1 MAALVLGTRA
11 THRWLTR
18 FAVAGWLLTACAD
31 GSGPPPPQASNFQAL
46 HAFLG
51 GPTLNA
57 VVDGR
62 SVASNLTF
70 GQLTKVVSLS
80 PGQHTVVMQPPDTTR
95 RLAVVFTTTGG
106 VDYTAFVIDSLSGLN
121 AVIDPVLVLDT
132 GSVPAPGHGRLRLA
146 DFAAAA
152 PVIDAYR
159 SEPDSTG
166 LLATARPFT
175 FRATTPYFESTPGSW
190 TVVISH
196 RAMRDTL
203 LATGS
208 IAVADGQAWTVAL
221 VDSMGGR
228 LSWRLVPDRD

>member
-1 MAALVLGTRA
+1 MLGTDP
-11 THRWLTR
+11 TR
-18 FAVAGWLLTACAD
+18 RLLAPLAVGGWLVTACAN
-31 GSGPPPPQASNFQAL
+31 GSGPLPPQGSNFQAL

-62 SVASNLTF
+62 SVASSLTF
-70 GQLTKVVSLS
+70 GQRTRGVVLS
-80 PGQHTVVMQPPDTTR
+80 PGQHTVDMQPPDTTR

-106 VDYTAFVIDSLSGLN
+106 VDYTAFVIDSMSGAN
-121 AVIDPVLVLDT
+121 VVIDPVLVSDT
-132 GSVPAPGHGRLRLA
+132 GAVPAPGHGRLRLA
-146 DFAAAA
+146 SFAAAA
-152 PVIDAYR
+152 PAIDAYR
-159 SEPDSTG
+159 SQPDSTG

-175 FRATTPYFESTPGSW
+175 FRATTPYFESTPGNW

-203 LATGS
+203 LATGP

-221 VDSMGGR
+221 VDSTGG
-228 LSWRLVPDRD
+228 LVSWRLVPDRD